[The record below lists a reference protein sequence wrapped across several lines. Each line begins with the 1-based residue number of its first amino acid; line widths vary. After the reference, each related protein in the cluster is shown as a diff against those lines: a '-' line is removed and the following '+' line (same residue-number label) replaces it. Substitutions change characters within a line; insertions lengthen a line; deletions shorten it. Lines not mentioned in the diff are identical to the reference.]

1 MDSNIINTEDLQREL
16 RQVCELNNNPIFEM
30 LYRGSET
37 NFRWDKFHA
46 KSDNKSPTLAI
57 VKTNDG
63 CIFGGYTQANWNS
76 PRDGSFKWMADS
88 EAFVF
93 RLKTSKLDF
102 KKYRIVKNKN
112 AIYCRKVNGPCFGEY
127 DLEFNS
133 EGRVC
138 TTLDSDILDLKAS
151 SSNFGVPFKHREFN
165 VSELTEV
172 EVFHVLNY

>member
-1 MDSNIINTEDLQREL
+1 MCEL
-16 RQVCELNNNPIFEM
+16 TQVCELKSDCTWEL
-30 LYRGSET
+30 LYRGSEN
-37 NFRWDKFHA
+37 NFSWSEFHA
-46 KSDNKSPTLAI
+46 KCDDKSPTLVI
-57 VKTNDG
+57 VKSNDG

-76 PRDGSFKWMADS
+76 PTDGSFKWMADS

-102 KKYRIVKNKN
+102 KKYRVVKNKK

-151 SSNFGVPFKHREFN
+151 SSNFGVPFKHREFS

-172 EVFHVLNY
+172 EVFLVLNY